1 MIKYNTQN
9 MQLFADDKKKIK
21 NPINQKDI
29 KDFQSETNKK
39 EDDKKQDDIDPS
51 KENTKDENMKNNK
64 KNIDSTKVKKSLEE
78 YSEEGQQINED
89 SDYSS
94 KESPEV
100 MSLKFRIRELEEENN
115 KLTKEKSEIE
125 KGYIFKENIIK
136 LREKYEDFK
145 SLENS
150 ILKKI
155 DTEVIN
161 IDGEKVKYLYESG
174 YDGLIAAYNM
184 CKYSVEELP
193 DIKDYIEKNIDKI
206 AQNET
211 VKNVVIENY
220 LKDLDEMKMPLVFKD
235 EDGYTSYTKKEE
247 PKNFAD
253 AAKLFLKSLE

>member
-1 MIKYNTQN
+1 MIDYNISN

-21 NPINQKDI
+21 NPINQKNS
-29 KDFQSETNKK
+29 KDFQGETDNKENDKKK
-39 EDDKKQDDIDPS
+39 EDVKPT
-51 KENTKDENMKNNK
+51 KENTKDENIKNNE
-64 KNIDSTKVKKSLEE
+64 KNIGSTKVKKSLEE
-78 YSEEGQQINED
+78 NVEQEKDIDEESE
-89 SDYSS
+89 YSS
-94 KESPEV
+94 KENLEV
-100 MSLKFRIRELEEENN
+100 VSLKFRIRELEEENN
-115 KLTKEKSEIE
+115 KLSKEKSEIE
-125 KGYIFKENIIK
+125 KGYIFKENIAK

-145 SLENS
+145 SLESS

-193 DIKDYIEKNIDKI
+193 DIEDYIEKNIDKI
-206 AQNET
+206 AQNEM

>member
-1 MIKYNTQN
+1 MIDYNISN

-21 NPINQKDI
+21 NPINQKNS
-29 KDFQSETNKK
+29 KDFHGETDNKENDKKK
-39 EDDKKQDDIDPS
+39 EDVKPT
-51 KENTKDENMKNNK
+51 KENTKDENIKNNE

-78 YSEEGQQINED
+78 NVEQEKDIDEESE
-89 SDYSS
+89 YSS
-94 KESPEV
+94 EESPEV
-100 MSLKFRIRELEEENN
+100 VSLKFRIRELEEENN
-115 KLTKEKSEIE
+115 KLSKEKSEIE
-125 KGYIFKENIIK
+125 KGYIFKENIAK

-145 SLENS
+145 SLESS

-193 DIKDYIEKNIDKI
+193 DIEDYIEKNIDKI
-206 AQNET
+206 AQNEM

-220 LKDLDEMKMPLVFKD
+220 LKDLDEMKMPLVF
-235 EDGYTSYTKKEE
+235 T
-247 PKNFAD
+247 
-253 AAKLFLKSLE
+253 

>member
-1 MIKYNTQN
+1 MSRVYNFSAGPAVLPLSLIHIQ
-9 MQLFADDKKKIK
+9 MCIR
-21 NPINQKDI
+21 
-29 KDFQSETNKK
+29 
-39 EDDKKQDDIDPS
+39 
-51 KENTKDENMKNNK
+51 
-64 KNIDSTKVKKSLEE
+64 DS
-78 YSEEGQQINED
+78 
-89 SDYSS
+89 
-94 KESPEV
+94 
-100 MSLKFRIRELEEENN
+100 
-115 KLTKEKSEIE
+115 
-125 KGYIFKENIIK
+125 
-136 LREKYEDFK
+136 FK

-193 DIKDYIEKNIDKI
+193 DIEDYIEKNIDKI

-235 EDGYTSYTKKEE
+235 EDGYTCLLYTSRPFER
-247 PKNFAD
+247 D
-253 AAKLFLKSLE
+253 SRRYI